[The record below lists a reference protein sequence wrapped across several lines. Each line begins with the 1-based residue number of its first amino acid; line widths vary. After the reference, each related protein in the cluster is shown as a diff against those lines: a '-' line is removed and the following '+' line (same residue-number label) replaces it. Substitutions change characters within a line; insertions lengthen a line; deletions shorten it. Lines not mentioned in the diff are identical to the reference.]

1 MNSLTRR
8 RFLRDASTATAAAML
23 PPFFL
28 QASSKSGS
36 RFPIVG
42 SGVHTYECVHDW
54 LVPPDGLVWGDT
66 HGLAQDAQGHI
77 YVAHTVNKSSM
88 RGEAVVVYDASGRFM
103 RAFGEEFRGGAH
115 GLGMR
120 REKGTEILYHCDIN
134 QCKITKTTLK
144 GESLWAQDRKST
156 RLNSSHTV
164 ISYAVFCLK
173 KKKNKYMKM
182 SY

>member
-77 YVAHTVNKSSM
+77 YVAHTVNKSNM
-88 RGEAVVVYDASGRFM
+88 RGEAVVVYDAARRVIG
-103 RAFGEEFRGGAH
+103 AFGEEYPRGAPG
-115 GLGMR
+115 R
-120 REKGTEILYHCDIN
+120 RV
-134 QCKITKTTLK
+134 
-144 GESLWAQDRKST
+144 R
-156 RLNSSHTV
+156 RV
-164 ISYAVFCLK
+164 
-173 KKKNKYMKM
+173 
-182 SY
+182 